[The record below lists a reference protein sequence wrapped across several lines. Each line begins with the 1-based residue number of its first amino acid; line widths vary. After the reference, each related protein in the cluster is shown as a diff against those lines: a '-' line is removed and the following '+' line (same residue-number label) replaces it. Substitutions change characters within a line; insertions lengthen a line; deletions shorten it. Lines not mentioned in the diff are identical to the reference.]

1 MKKSLLIL
9 IVSVFFTSAV
19 WAQQSLPT
27 DVLEAAQRGDQEA
40 QLEMGILYEFGF
52 YMPDHTIPALAWYML
67 SAEQGNNQK
76 AIKRRDLLM
85 SRMNQS
91 EIDQARSQSGQL
103 AR

>member
-9 IVSVFFTSAV
+9 IVSLFLTSAA
-19 WAQQSLPT
+19 WAQQSVPM

-52 YMPDHTIPALAWYML
+52 FMPGHTIPALAWYMR
-67 SAEQGNNQK
+67 SAEQGNQK

-85 SRMNQS
+85 SRMSQG
-91 EIDQARSQSGQL
+91 EIDQAQSSQ
-103 AR
+103 AVR